1 MIKKIWIILVLLSLC
16 IAVIWF
22 TNEIKNNPKQQTNTS
37 SLDSEKEL
45 AEEKKLEEE
54 KEQFTK
60 EEVQNKVSQI
70 KKKMKL
76 KEIISKANMYF
87 DEDEYMFS
95 LIEFQKVLK
104 EVPND
109 EVTNIKVW
117 DIYYKIHKYWKANEY
132 YSKVK
137 KAKSLDKDK
146 AILSLINDK
155 WVSKENIDEL
165 TKKINEFDI
174 SEEKK
179 F

>member
-1 MIKKIWIILVLLSLC
+1 MPSSSALLTSQLASLPLIARGKVRDNYAVGNDRILMVAS
-16 IAVIWF
+16 
-22 TNEIKNNPKQQTNTS
+22 
-37 SLDSEKEL
+37 
-45 AEEKKLEEE
+45 EKKLEEE

-109 EVTNIKVW
+109 EVTNIKV
-117 DIYYKIHKYWKANEY
+117 
-132 YSKVK
+132 
-137 KAKSLDKDK
+137 
-146 AILSLINDK
+146 
-155 WVSKENIDEL
+155 
-165 TKKINEFDI
+165 
-174 SEEKK
+174 
-179 F
+179 

>member
-117 DIYYKIHKYWKANEY
+117 DIYYKIHKYWKSNEY
-132 YSKVK
+132 Y
-137 KAKSLDKDK
+137 
-146 AILSLINDK
+146 
-155 WVSKENIDEL
+155 
-165 TKKINEFDI
+165 
-174 SEEKK
+174 
-179 F
+179 

>member
-37 SLDSEKEL
+37 SLDLEKEKEL
-45 AEEKKLEEE
+45 AEQKKLEEE

-87 DEDEYMFS
+87 
-95 LIEFQKVLK
+95 
-104 EVPND
+104 
-109 EVTNIKVW
+109 
-117 DIYYKIHKYWKANEY
+117 NE
-132 YSKVK
+132 
-137 KAKSLDKDK
+137 L
-146 AILSLINDK
+146 N
-155 WVSKENIDEL
+155 
-165 TKKINEFDI
+165 F
-174 SEEKK
+174 KK

>member
-109 EVTNIKVW
+109 EVTKIKVW
-117 DIYYKIHKYWKANEY
+117 DI
-132 YSKVK
+132 
-137 KAKSLDKDK
+137 
-146 AILSLINDK
+146 
-155 WVSKENIDEL
+155 
-165 TKKINEFDI
+165 
-174 SEEKK
+174 
-179 F
+179 